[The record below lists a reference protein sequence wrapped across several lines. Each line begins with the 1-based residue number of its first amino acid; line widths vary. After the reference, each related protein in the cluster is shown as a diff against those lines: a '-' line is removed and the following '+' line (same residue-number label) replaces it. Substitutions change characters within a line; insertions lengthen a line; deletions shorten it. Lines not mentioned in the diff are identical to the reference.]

1 MENHIVL
8 QIWDFLHH
16 YYLANPVNASPH
28 QDVVSEERAQEV
40 AKLIGAKGYFETS
53 AKDNLGVQE
62 LFVEAIKLAF
72 EGGDSKDDS
81 TGCCVIA

>member
-53 AKDNLGVQE
+53 AKTNTGVNE
-62 LFVEAIKLAF
+62 VFEEAAKIVF
-72 EGGDSKDDS
+72 EAVPKEKPERK
-81 TGCCVIA
+81 CVII